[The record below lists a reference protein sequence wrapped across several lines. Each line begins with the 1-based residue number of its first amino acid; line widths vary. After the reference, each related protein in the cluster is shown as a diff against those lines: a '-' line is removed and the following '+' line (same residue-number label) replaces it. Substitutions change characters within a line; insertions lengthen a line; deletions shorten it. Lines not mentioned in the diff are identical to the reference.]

1 MPADRS
7 LPSWAQRLT
16 ELRRAQAWSPADL
29 ACELKKRRDGLPSVR
44 SLAHMIQL
52 DWETGKHRPGPRYR
66 LLLAAVFDTDEH
78 EIFGNCATPTTLSQR
93 TYELDDHT
101 PADAEAREALLSEPS
116 DTAVARSHVATADRQ
131 ELPGVRLAAE
141 DIVDVLNRIQKF
153 SRAVNPE
160 IIQQLQDNVRD
171 TIAQY
176 ERLDHAS
183 LVPALMKQR
192 AWVDSFLDECSHP
205 RQRQQLF
212 EIAGATSGV
221 LGYVCVGSNNFPL
234 ARAYCFE
241 AFQLGDFAQDA
252 NLQAWARGLQSFC
265 EYYAGQYGEALRFA
279 EDGLKYARS
288 GPQSVRLTVN
298 GAARAMG
305 KLGDSE
311 GVHRAV
317 DRAYDLMLC
326 NDVPSGVPSSISFDC
341 YSAAQTASNVATAY
355 VSLGMPEKAQH
366 YIELALPDM
375 RKADSPWSRSLV
387 MIDLASA
394 LIQPRDADLD
404 GAAGIILEAL
414 TISASRPVISVQQ
427 RASDFVCSAAKRW
440 GNIKQVSAI
449 RDAISAM
456 KPLR

>member
-7 LPSWAQRLT
+7 LPCWAQRLI
-16 ELRRAQAWSPADL
+16 ELRRARMWSPADL
-29 ACELKKRRDGLPSVR
+29 ARELKKRRDDLPSAR

-66 LLLAAVFDTDEH
+66 LLLAAVYGADEH
-78 EIFGNCATPTTLSQR
+78 EIFG
-93 TYELDDHT
+93 
-101 PADAEAREALLSEPS
+101 EPS
-116 DTAVARSHVATADRQ
+116 DTAVARPDVTTAGRPDR
-131 ELPGVRLAAE
+131 PGVGLAE
-141 DIVDVLNRIQKF
+141 DVVDVFARIQKF
-153 SRAVNPE
+153 SKTVNPE
-160 IIQQLQDNVRD
+160 IIQQLLDNARD
-171 TIAQY
+171 TIVQY
-176 ERLDHAS
+176 ERLDHAG

-205 RQRQQLF
+205 TQRKQLF
-212 EIAGATSGV
+212 EIAAATSGV
-221 LGYVCVGSNNFPL
+221 LGYVCVGRNNFPL

-265 EYYAGQYGEALRFA
+265 EYYAGQYDEALRFA

-305 KLGDSE
+305 KLGNAE
-311 GVHRAV
+311 GVHRAA
-317 DRAYDLMLC
+317 DRAYDLISC
-326 NDVPSGVPSSISFDC
+326 NDAPSGVPSSISFGC
-341 YSAAQTASNVATAY
+341 YSAAQTAGNVATAY
-355 VSLGMPEKAQH
+355 VSLGMPEKAQR

-387 MIDLASA
+387 MIDMASA
-394 LIQPRDADLD
+394 LIQPKDADLD
-404 GAAGIILEAL
+404 RAAGIIVEAL

-427 RASDFVCSAAKRW
+427 RASDFVCSAAGRW

-456 KPLR
+456 KALR